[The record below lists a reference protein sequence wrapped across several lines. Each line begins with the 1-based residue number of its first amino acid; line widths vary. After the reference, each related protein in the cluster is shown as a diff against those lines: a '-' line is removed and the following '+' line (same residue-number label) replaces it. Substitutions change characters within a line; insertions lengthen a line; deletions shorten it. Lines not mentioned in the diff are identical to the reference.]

1 MYNINKR
8 AEFKTVGDLK
18 RLLTEVPDETRIY
31 ITGDSD
37 CWFHIEED
45 ETVICLDCEDLEDCY
60 ENECPLGGDISN
72 DCADCAYACDYHFV
86 DGECVRR
93 EK

>member
-18 RLLTEVPDETRIY
+18 RLLTDIPNETKIY
-31 ITGDSD
+31 ITGING
-37 CWFHIEED
+37 WFHIEED
-45 ETVICLDCEDLEDCY
+45 ETIICLDTEDLEEYY
-60 ENECPLGGDISN
+60 EE
-72 DCADCAYACDYHFV
+72 
-86 DGECVRR
+86 